1 MKILILII
9 ILLVVLMIVSAF
21 LFAILPINIYKDEKE
36 SIDFD
41 RVIED
46 GFTTFKNKSHKMK
59 GF

>member
-1 MKILILII
+1 MKII
-9 ILLVVLMIVSAF
+9 ILIMLFILVLMIVSAF
-21 LFAILPINIYKDEKE
+21 LFAILPMNIYKDEKE